1 MATVLYTP
9 LDIPVELP
17 DVTALYN
24 WTVANTF
31 RDNTY
36 AQAELGWFT
45 HSAFACCIE
54 PKDWRD
60 VQLLHDVEQHYKNN
74 YFESGKIYFHPEFA
88 ELFPTIVEA
97 VKAMPFKELSGA
109 SIKIQYGPTFAHV
122 DTMHSIEEPDLLEPK
137 RITLLLTD
145 PEHNTLWVDPDTKE
159 EGVAINKLYCKVPSG
174 YPIYA
179 FNNLNCFHGSD
190 YNPNR
195 LRMILDTGGMLD
207 TVKHNSLI
215 NQSIAKFKNEVIY
228 LND

>member
-1 MATVLYTP
+1 MPKLLYTP

-24 WTVANTF
+24 WTLANAF

-74 YFESGKIYFHPEFA
+74 YFESGKIYFHPEF
-88 ELFPTIVEA
+88 EQLFPTIVEA
-97 VKAMPFKELSGA
+97 VRSMPFKELSGA
-109 SIKIQYGPTFAHV
+109 SIKIQYGPTFAHT
-122 DTMHSIEEPDLLEPK
+122 DTMHSIEEDGLEEPK
-137 RITLLLTD
+137 RITMLLTD
-145 PEHNTLWVDPDTKE
+145 PAYNTLWLDPDTTE
-159 EGVAINKLYCKVPSG
+159 EGVSVTKLYCKVPQG
-174 YPIYA
+174 YPVYA
-179 FNNLNCFHGSD
+179 FNNLDCFHGSD
-190 YNPNR
+190 HDPNR

-207 TVKHNSLI
+207 KEKHTELI
-215 NQSIAKFKNEVIY
+215 KRSVAKFKDNVIY
-228 LND
+228 LNS